1 MSLRSF
7 LPLLLGVVWAAPVA
21 AQGTL
26 APGAD
31 SGLALIGRLLLILGA
46 IVALGWMARQLGR
59 RRLQSGRGLQ
69 VEGGLSLGTRER
81 LVVVQV
87 NGDHLLLGVTPGGI
101 SLLHRLDGPL
111 QDAATAASPIEGG
124 AFAERLR
131 DIMKKSLGQ

>member
-1 MSLRSF
+1 MRAPLRA
-7 LPLLLGVVWAAPVA
+7 LLALAAVWAAPVA

-31 SGLALIGRLLLILGA
+31 SGLALVGRLLLIVGA

-59 RRLQSGRGLQ
+59 RRLGSGRGLQ
-69 VEGGLSLGTRER
+69 VEGGLALGPRER

-87 NGDHLLLGVTPGGI
+87 QGEHLLLGVTPGGI

-111 QDAATAASPIEGG
+111 MGEVRAAPVGEGA

-131 DIMKKSLGQ
+131 EILKRSVGQ